1 MLVDAIFIALF
12 LLTWSVLGTLAWI
25 ALSLRRRAVG
35 ALFAL
40 PIALVGAMGGG
51 AATPLLGLNDG
62 AGIGVSMIT
71 ALLGGALLCQLAFAA
86 WDLLE
91 LGRLLL
97 PLARRNHCVD
107 RDGSIESRS
116 ERHTCRTNRPCG

>member
-1 MLVDAIFIALF
+1 MLVDAIFIVLF

-40 PIALVGAMGGG
+40 PIALVGAIGGG
-51 AATPLLGLNDG
+51 AATPLLGLDDG

-91 LGRLLL
+91 LGRLFQ
-97 PLARRNHCVD
+97 PLARRKHCAE
-107 RDGSIESRS
+107 RDGSIESQA
-116 ERHTCRTNRPCG
+116 ERHTCRNQRPCG

>member
-40 PIALVGAMGGG
+40 PIALVGAIGGG
-51 AATPLLGLNDG
+51 AATPLLGLDDG
-62 AGIGVSMIT
+62 AGSASACSRRCSAARCSASWPSPPGTCWSWAASFDRSPDANT
-71 ALLGGALLCQLAFAA
+71 AQNGT
-86 WDLLE
+86 
-91 LGRLLL
+91 
-97 PLARRNHCVD
+97 AR
-107 RDGSIESRS
+107 
-116 ERHTCRTNRPCG
+116 

>member
-12 LLTWSVLGTLAWI
+12 LCTWSVLGTLAWI

-40 PIALVGAMGGG
+40 PIALLGAIGGG

-91 LGRLLL
+91 LGRLFL

>member
-1 MLVDAIFIALF
+1 MLVDAIFIVLF
-12 LLTWSVLGTLAWI
+12 LLTWSVLGTLVWI

-40 PIALVGAMGGG
+40 PIALLGAIGGG

-91 LGRLLL
+91 LGRLFL

>member
-1 MLVDAIFIALF
+1 MLVDAIFIVLF

-51 AATPLLGLNDG
+51 AATPLLGLDDG
-62 AGIGVSMIT
+62 AGIGVSMVT
-71 ALLGGALLCQLAFAA
+71 ALLGGALLCHLAFAA

-91 LGRLLL
+91 LGRLFH
-97 PLARRNHCVD
+97 PLARRKHCAERD
-107 RDGSIESRS
+107 RSIESQS
-116 ERHTCRTNRPCG
+116 ERHTCRNQRPCG

>member
-1 MLVDAIFIALF
+1 MLVDAIFIVFF
-12 LLTWSVLGTLAWI
+12 LLTWSVLGTLVWI

-40 PIALVGAMGGG
+40 PIALVGAIGGG
-51 AATPLLGLNDG
+51 AATPLLGLDDG
-62 AGIGVSMIT
+62 AGIGVSMVT

-91 LGRLLL
+91 LGRLFL

>member
-1 MLVDAIFIALF
+1 MLVDAIFIVLF

-71 ALLGGALLCQLAFAA
+71 ALLGGALLGQLAFAA

-91 LGRLLL
+91 LGRLLQ
-97 PLARRNHCVD
+97 PLARRKYCAE
-107 RDGSIESRS
+107 RDGSIESQS
-116 ERHTCRTNRPCG
+116 EQHICRNQRPCG